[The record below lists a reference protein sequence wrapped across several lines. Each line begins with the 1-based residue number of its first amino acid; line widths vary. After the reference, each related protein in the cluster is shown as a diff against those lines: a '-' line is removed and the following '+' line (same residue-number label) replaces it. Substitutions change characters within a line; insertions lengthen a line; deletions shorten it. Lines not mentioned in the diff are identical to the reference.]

1 MSLYVYLEPDRE
13 VLAQRGPEFQSAG
26 GSIVYSMAEL
36 EAHLPRYPETLLVLM
51 GASVD
56 LDEALMFTAYQRL
69 QRPLIGV
76 VLVRRSIEPREV
88 IRCLQAGVRD
98 VVLESDWD
106 GVRQATSR
114 SVDISKALS
123 TTMRSGAETTPHGR
137 IITVFAGKG
146 GCGRS
151 FVAVNLAVGLW
162 AGGTR
167 RVLLVDLDLQ
177 FGDVAIM
184 LRLPPD
190 RSIAESIAMAGRL
203 DEPGLRSIV
212 TPYRPGI
219 DTLLAPG
226 GPAQGEHVRREL
238 VLEILDV
245 ARPHYDFIVIDTPAV
260 VTDQVLAALDVS
272 DRFIPIVT
280 PDLPAL
286 KSVRLT
292 VEMFDML
299 DYPRDRSLL
308 VLNRANAQVD
318 LTAAD
323 VEEAIGMPL
332 ATLVPSSRDVRLSVN
347 QGEPLL
353 LTDPLHPVSRA
364 IRRLADRCAGT
375 ATEPVVKRGLFGRPR
390 KPKKVTR

>member
-13 VLAQRGPEFQSAG
+13 TLAERGPEFQSVG
-26 GSIVYSMAEL
+26 GAIVHSMAEL
-36 EAHLPRYPETLLVLM
+36 EAHLPRYPETLLVLI

-76 VLVRRSIEPREV
+76 VLIRRTILPAEV

-98 VVLESDWD
+98 VVEEADWD
-106 GVRQATSR
+106 KVRQATGR

-123 TTMRSGAETTPHGR
+123 TSLRSGAEGTPLGR

-151 FVAVNLAVGLW
+151 FVAVNLAVALW
-162 AGGTR
+162 AGGAR
-167 RVLLVDLDLQ
+167 RVLIVDLDLQ

-184 LRLPPD
+184 LKLPPD
-190 RSIAESIAMAGRL
+190 RSIAGGIAMAGRL

-212 TPYRPGI
+212 TPYRPGV
-219 DTLLAPG
+219 DALLAPG
-226 GPAQGEHVRREL
+226 NPAQGEHVRREL

-245 ARPHYDFIVIDTPAV
+245 ARPHYDFIIIDTPAI

-272 DRFIPIVT
+272 DWFVPIVT

-292 VEMFDML
+292 VEMSDML
-299 DYPRDRSLL
+299 EYPRDRSLL
-308 VLNRANAQVD
+308 VFNRANTQVG
-318 LTAAD
+318 LTTAD
-323 VEEAIGMPL
+323 VEEAIGMPF
-332 ATLVPSSRDVRLSVN
+332 ASLVPSSRDVPLSIN
-347 QGEPLL
+347 QGEPLMV
-353 LTDPLHPVSRA
+353 TEPLHPVSRA
-364 IRRLADRCAGT
+364 IRQLADRCAGT
-375 ATEPVVKRGLFGRPR
+375 ETAPEPKRGLFGRR
-390 KPKKVTR
+390 KKVPR

>member
-13 VLAQRGPEFQSAG
+13 MLAERGPEFQSVG
-26 GSIVYSMAEL
+26 GAIVHSMAEL
-36 EAHLPRYPETLLVLM
+36 EAHLPRYPETLLVLV

-76 VLVRRSIEPREV
+76 VLIRRTILPAEV

-98 VVLESDWD
+98 VVEESDWD
-106 GVRQATSR
+106 RVRQATSR

-123 TTMRSGAETTPHGR
+123 TSLRSGAEGTPLGR

-151 FVAVNLAVGLW
+151 FVAINLAVALW
-162 AGGTR
+162 AGGAR
-167 RVLLVDLDLQ
+167 RVLIVDLDLQ

-184 LRLPPD
+184 LKLPPD
-190 RSIAESIAMAGRL
+190 RSIAGGIAMAGRL

-212 TPYRPGI
+212 TPYRPGV
-219 DTLLAPG
+219 DALLAPG
-226 GPAQGEHVRREL
+226 NPAQGEHVRREL

-245 ARPHYDFIVIDTPAV
+245 ARPHYDFIIIDTPAI

-272 DRFIPIVT
+272 DWFVPIVT
-280 PDLPAL
+280 PDLPTL

-299 DYPRDRSLL
+299 EYPRDRSLL
-308 VLNRANAQVD
+308 VFNRANTQVG
-318 LTAAD
+318 LTTAD
-323 VEEAIGMPL
+323 VEEAIGMPF
-332 ATLVPSSRDVRLSVN
+332 ASLVPSSRDVPLSVN
-347 QGEPLL
+347 QGEPLMV
-353 LTDPLHPVSRA
+353 TEPLHPVSRA
-364 IRRLADRCAGT
+364 IRQLADRCAGT
-375 ATEPVVKRGLFGRPR
+375 ETAQEPKRGLFGRR
-390 KPKKVTR
+390 KKVPR